1 MQILVKVGQSS
12 IQFDTKNSKI
22 KIETNGDMH
31 HVEIRGVVMK
41 QLKFSDMSGWAII
54 ICRDCGYEDKN
65 VTVAIMTY
73 DETLGGRVVANG
85 YQCQSCGAFAELAGH
100 APLWGDNT
108 SVACIP
114 CECGGELHCEKPLFC
129 PECRSKSLRGRT
141 TAMT

>member
-1 MQILVKVGQSS
+1 MLILVKVGQSS

-22 KIETNGDMH
+22 QIETNGDMH

-54 ICRDCGYEDKN
+54 TCHDCGYEDKN
-65 VTVAIMTY
+65 VTVNILIRNEDLERM
-73 DETLGGRVVANG
+73 LGSG
-85 YQCQSCGAFAELAGH
+85 YQCQSCGAFAEILGH

-129 PECRSKSLRGRT
+129 PECRSKSLRGCT